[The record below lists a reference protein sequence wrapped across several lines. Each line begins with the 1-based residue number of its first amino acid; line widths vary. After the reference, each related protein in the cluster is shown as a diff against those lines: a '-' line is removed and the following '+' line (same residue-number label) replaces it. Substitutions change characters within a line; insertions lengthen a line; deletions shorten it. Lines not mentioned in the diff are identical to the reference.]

1 MPLSHEEAKALVAP
15 YVLGAIPSEE
25 IPFVRTHILS
35 CDECMAEADSYL
47 AIASSLSLAV
57 DEVPLPAGFADRVV
71 AATIGAREDLRAP
84 VAGIR
89 GHLSGR
95 PRTDAKT
102 LSGRP
107 RTDAKTR
114 RRWSFVPAIA
124 GLALILAFG
133 VMAANVFSARG
144 ELDRNQEVLTAVLRS
159 DKGFSFKGT
168 SGAVAKMVP
177 TNGGSYLAVAG
188 LQAAPSNH
196 DYQLWLLD
204 ANGEPTSVAVFD
216 VDDGVAILETGTS
229 LEGFEGAAVTIEP
242 EGGSDQPTGD
252 FVLTSTSA

>member
-71 AATIGAREDLRAP
+71 AAAMGAREDHQAP
-84 VAGIR
+84 VAGLR
-89 GHLSGR
+89 GH
-95 PRTDAKT
+95 

-216 VDDGVAILETGTS
+216 VDNGVAILETGTS

>member
-71 AATIGAREDLRAP
+71 AAAIGAREDRRAP

-89 GHLSGR
+89 GH
-95 PRTDAKT
+95 

-188 LQAAPSNH
+188 LQAAPSSH